1 MKRARSTSAS
11 NLSDDSNDE
20 SMVRHSTPRSS
31 LQEPPCTPDPEDFEV
46 KFGPHLSTDYSHGY
60 DSTEQDNRSHSR
72 GTKTLSSKSKVTKT
86 PSSYNKR
93 KKRKIANTDKGK
105 EWRKKFLPKITE
117 EKRDYSSSHSEDES
131 IIGKDQPADKK
142 YFLEKISER
151 LNKIVGLEQLKSQ
164 ILTWAKSIFL
174 DRLRMAE
181 TDKKTQ
187 KKQPA
192 IYHMLLIG
200 NPGTGKTTIARL
212 MAEILRDLGIIK
224 KSKMIEVQR
233 PDLVGRFLGETS
245 LRTTQCLEKASGGVL
260 FVDEAYRLRVADA
273 DKDYGQEALETLMQ
287 SMLSGDPVMSFAGYS
302 TQMGD
307 FVKLNPGFNRRI
319 RTTFRFTDYFCEELA
334 QMFLNMTLER
344 GFTTEVSLEEMK
356 DLIEKSTNEEFKK
369 QWNAG
374 VREKIFRLAKE
385 HLDERLVSDSLGLVS
400 EKCDFAKFN
409 KEDICSA
416 IESLSQD

>member
-1 MKRARSTSAS
+1 MP
-11 NLSDDSNDE
+11 
-20 SMVRHSTPRSS
+20 V
-31 LQEPPCTPDPEDFEV
+31 
-46 KFGPHLSTDYSHGY
+46 
-60 DSTEQDNRSHSR
+60 
-72 GTKTLSSKSKVTKT
+72 
-86 PSSYNKR
+86 
-93 KKRKIANTDKGK
+93 
-105 EWRKKFLPKITE
+105 
-117 EKRDYSSSHSEDES
+117 
-131 IIGKDQPADKK
+131 II
-142 YFLEKISER
+142 FS
-151 LNKIVGLEQLKSQ
+151 
-164 ILTWAKSIFL
+164 
-174 DRLRMAE
+174 
-181 TDKKTQ
+181 
-187 KKQPA
+187 
-192 IYHMLLIG
+192 
-200 NPGTGKTTIARL
+200 
-212 MAEILRDLGIIK
+212 EILRDLGIIK

-273 DKDYGQEALETLMQ
+273 DKGYGQEALETLMQ

-319 RTTFRFTDYFCEELA
+319 RTTFRFTDYSCEELA

-374 VREKIFRLAKE
+374 VSEKIFRLAKE